1 MRLIKIVVE
10 SFNNDSIPAV
20 SSFSFSIDLPLDDDN
35 KNTMVIKLSNFLHAT
50 VPESRAGP
58 GAGDIAEGE
67 GVCFVATKGKTKKTR
82 GCYLAKS
89 ACLANANC
97 QPKAYAELNTRL
109 GKESAL
115 RLMRS
120 TLDGP

>member
-10 SFNNDSIPAV
+10 SFNTDSIPAV

-67 GVCFVATKGKTKKTR
+67 GVCFVATKGTTGIQKGKQRKQEGATWLNQRAWPMQTASLKRTR
-82 GCYLAKS
+82 SLIPG
-89 ACLANANC
+89 
-97 QPKAYAELNTRL
+97 
-109 GKESAL
+109 
-115 RLMRS
+115 
-120 TLDGP
+120 